1 MIIANPI
8 YDTVF
13 KYLMED
19 IEIAKGVLSVII
31 NTEITELHVKSQETT
46 SEIAV
51 ANKIPINIYRLDFVA
66 VVKQADGTYRKALI
80 ELQKTK
86 RSTNISRFRRYLGE
100 NYQKEDAVTENG
112 VEMARPLEIIT
123 IYFLGFELDD
133 VPVSVLK
140 VKNCFVD
147 ATTGSLLN
155 PEPKNQFIR
164 LLNHESYTI
173 QIPKLQPNDKSRLE
187 KVLNI
192 FSQKYKTTD
201 IHILNYQGKTDDPLI
216 KRIINRLTRAI
227 ADESLRRQMNVE
239 DEIESEL
246 QELSQKLEEKDKKLE
261 EKDKKLEEK
270 DKKLE
275 EKEKKLEEK
284 EKENTELLRQ
294 LEELRKQIK

>member
-1 MIIANPI
+1 MIIANPL

-19 IEIAKGVLSVII
+19 MEVAKGILSII
-31 NTEITELHVKSQETT
+31 LDVEITELAFKPQETVT
-46 SEIAV
+46 EFAMIG
-51 ANKIPINIYRLDFVA
+51 KPTINIYRLDFVA
-66 VVKQADGTYRKALI
+66 AFKDKNGEQKKALI

-86 RSTNISRFRRYLGE
+86 RSTNILRFRRYLGE

-275 EKEKKLEEK
+275 EKEK
-284 EKENTELLRQ
+284 ENTELLRQ